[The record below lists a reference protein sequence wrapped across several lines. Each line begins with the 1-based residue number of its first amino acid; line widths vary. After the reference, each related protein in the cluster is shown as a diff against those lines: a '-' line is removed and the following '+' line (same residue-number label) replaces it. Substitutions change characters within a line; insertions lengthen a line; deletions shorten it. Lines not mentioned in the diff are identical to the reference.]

1 MAYLSN
7 TVHTPTAGIVI
18 TAIEGLFMDIK
29 NYRLYLKTVSE
40 LQSLPNATLIDLGL
54 SRAGIKASAKEA
66 VYG

>member
-18 TAIEGLFMDIK
+18 TAIEGLIMDIK

-40 LQSLPNATLIDLGL
+40 LQSLPNTTLTDLGL